1 MLQRGTT
8 WVAESLSPPPNA
20 SWFRPFSPTP
30 VTPQR
35 CQSAAL
41 TRAGRFVLL
50 QDRKPTQEGSAQQ
63 CVRLGVALTPAP
75 MVTFLLIPPRAQR
88 GQRSQKSL
96 LYSAE
101 IITCNKMR
109 LDLERYSGL
118 RCSILTALR
127 SQTRI
132 SATSSPHLL
141 TTALP
146 TFPGAVEIKQATD
159 CKRRG

>member
-8 WVAESLSPPPNA
+8 WVAESLSAPPNA

-88 GQRSQKSL
+88 GRRSQKSL

-109 LDLERYSGL
+109 LDLEPSGS
-118 RCSILTALR
+118 RTVFWPQVFYFNCSK
-127 SQTRI
+127 I
-132 SATSSPHLL
+132 SNTYLCNFISSPVNNRPAYLSRCCGDQ
-141 TTALP
+141 TSY
-146 TFPGAVEIKQATD
+146 
-159 CKRRG
+159 